1 MEDKKLAYLKHRV
14 LNYLKFRK
22 RSEKEVFVFLKKII
36 DKKGFSGIDPFTIIN
51 QLKDWGLVNDEE
63 FVEWFASSR
72 KKSKPKG
79 EKLIVQELK
88 QKGIDQ
94 KIIDQYFSKNK
105 FDEEELATSL
115 IRKYSHRWQNLI
127 GLKKKEK
134 ISRFLLS
141 RGFSFETVK
150 KIIKKISL
158 PY

>member
-1 MEDKKLAYLKHRV
+1 MAYLKHRV
-14 LNYLKFRK
+14 LNYLKFRR

-36 DKKGFSGIDPFTIIN
+36 DKKGFSEIDPWIIVN

-63 FVEWFASSR
+63 FVEWFVSSR
-72 KKSKPKG
+72 KKLKPKG
-79 EKLIVQELK
+79 KKLIIQELK

-94 KIIDQYFSKNK
+94 KTIDRYFSQNK
-105 FDEEELATSL
+105 FDEVELATSL
-115 IRKYSHRWQNLI
+115 MRKYSYRWQNLT

-150 KIIKKISL
+150 KMIRG
-158 PY
+158 